1 MPVSTGGDLEP
12 VDRLGTRFSL
22 GSGLGL
28 FLGLPR
34 GFPSSGLG
42 VVTLSVDASC
52 DFFGAL
58 GASSGLLGLTEL
70 FLMPF
75 KSFFFVFNDFLEGLF
90 RGTSS
95 SSDSE
100 DSEEEEE
107 EDDDEGD
114 DDNAGLDLRGVEV
127 VEAAALRAG
136 APGLVR
142 YIVGY
147 ALSQ

>member
-1 MPVSTGGDLEP
+1 MVPGSIAGDLEP
-12 VDRLGTRFSL
+12 VDWLRTRFSL
-22 GSGLGL
+22 GSCLGL
-28 FLGLPR
+28 VLGLPR

-42 VVTLSVDASC
+42 VVTLTTDASC
-52 DFFGAL
+52 DFLEAL
-58 GASSGLLGLTEL
+58 GASSGLLGLAEL

-75 KSFFFVFNDFLEGLF
+75 KSFFFVFKDFLEGLF

-100 DSEEEEE
+100 DSEEDEEE
-107 EDDDEGD
+107 EEEDDEGD

-127 VEAAALRAG
+127 VEAVDLRAG

-142 YIVGY
+142 YSVG
-147 ALSQ
+147 

>member
-1 MPVSTGGDLEP
+1 MVPGSIAGGLEP
-12 VDRLGTRFSL
+12 VDWLRTRFSL
-22 GSGLGL
+22 GSCLGL
-28 FLGLPR
+28 VLGLPR

-42 VVTLSVDASC
+42 VVTLSTDASC
-52 DFFGAL
+52 DFLEAL
-58 GASSGLLGLTEL
+58 GASSGLLGLAEL

-75 KSFFFVFNDFLEGLF
+75 KSFFKDFLVGLF

-127 VEAAALRAG
+127 VEAVDLRAG
-136 APGLVR
+136 APGLDG
-142 YIVGY
+142 YSVG
-147 ALSQ
+147 